1 MSFVVSE
8 SVLRPLA
15 RSLSAP
21 SLSLQVTDEWT
32 EDYEAIWRAQGAVR
46 TVVDFLA
53 RNIASLSPKL
63 YERVSDTDRTRITD
77 HPLADLLSTPNPRTT
92 RYRLLSALVSDLCI
106 YDTAYWLKVRGA
118 GGAFALYRIP
128 PRMVTPKGETWLAP
142 EYYRIK
148 GDRGYR
154 DVKPEDV
161 VHFRGYAPA
170 GDLAGAP
177 PMESLRQALAENFE
191 AGRMRSQVLRNGAR
205 ASGYLQRPAGLRP
218 WSEETREKFRR
229 SWSSQYVGANAPEA
243 GGTPILEDGMT
254 FVKVAQTADEL
265 QYVEVRKLTREE
277 VAAAFHV
284 PAPMVGILDHAT
296 FSNIREQHKQLYQDT
311 LGPWLDMIEQEL
323 ALQLVPELAGGRR
336 LYVEFDIAAKLRGDL
351 AEESASLY
359 QAAGGP
365 YMTRNEVR
373 ARRNLPALDGGD
385 ELITPLSVTTTG
397 GDAAPTDA
405 VADDA
410 GQDATQAPT
419 PDDAP
424 KAAHAPA
431 RKARVRKAAPTD
443 EQVKAAQEA
452 TARVLSSFFK
462 RQRASV
468 LSALGAKA
476 SGDWW
481 DAKRW
486 NGELADD
493 LEELA
498 LKVTADIGQDAA
510 AALGFT
516 ADDYDVD
523 RTREFL
529 RAVAES
535 RAGAINSTTRDA
547 VAATL
552 NHDDEDD
559 DTEDDERPTAADV
572 FDKATT
578 SRGAQAAVTLAT
590 TFAAFASTEAARQ
603 VAPGK
608 AQKQWIVTSGN
619 ARPSHAAMDGQTVPV
634 DELFSN
640 GMNWPGD
647 PEGGVDEVAGCTCT
661 VATIIPD

>member
-277 VAAAFHV
+277 VASAFHV

-336 LYVEFDIAAKLRGDL
+336 LYVEFDIASKLRGDF
-351 AEESASLY
+351 AEESQSLY

-373 ARRNLPALDGGD
+373 ARRNLAAIEGGD
-385 ELITPLSVTTTG
+385 DLITPLSVTTSG

-405 VADDA
+405 ADDT
-410 GQDATQAPT
+410 GDATGATDIGKAT
-419 PDDAP
+419 P
-424 KAAHAPA
+424 AAG
-431 RKARVRKAAPTD
+431 RKARARTAAPT
-443 EQVKAAQEA
+443 AAQVAEA
-452 TARVLSSFFK
+452 RTATGDVLARFFK

-468 LSALGAKA
+468 LSAIGSKA
-476 SGDWW
+476 AGDWW
-481 DAKRW
+481 DGDRW
-486 NGELADD
+486 DSELADD
-493 LEELA
+493 LEALA
-498 LKVTADIGQDAA
+498 VRVTSQLGASAA
-510 AALGFT
+510 RQLGFT

-523 RTREFL
+523 RTRKFL

-535 RAGAINSTTRDA
+535 RAGAINSTTRDQ
-547 VAATL
+547 VAAAL
-552 NHDDEDD
+552 AARGDDGEDGD
-559 DTEDDERPTAADV
+559 GGAPSPADV
-572 FDKATT
+572 FDQATS
-578 SRGAQAAVTLAT
+578 SRGEQSAVTLAT
-590 TFAAFASTEAARQ
+590 TLAGFAVTEAASQ
-603 VAPGK
+603 VAPGG
-608 AQKQWIVTSGN
+608 AMKQWTITSGN
-619 ARPSHAAMDGQTVPV
+619 PRASHVAVGGETVPV
-634 DELFSN
+634 DQLFSN

-661 VATIIPD
+661 VTTIIP